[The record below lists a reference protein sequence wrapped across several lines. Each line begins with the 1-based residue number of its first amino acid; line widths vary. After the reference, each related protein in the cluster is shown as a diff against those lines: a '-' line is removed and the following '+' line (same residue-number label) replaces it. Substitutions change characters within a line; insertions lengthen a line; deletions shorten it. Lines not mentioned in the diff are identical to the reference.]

1 MILHRKSC
9 LYYTVAMK
17 RSKVDR
23 SYSAS
28 TAEAMSPLSSRKR
41 GQLRAASLGIGCK
54 YSLVRCIMKCCGHK
68 YFLSTMRHK
77 QWSHRFVVDPPFED
91 RVATNSSDI

>member
-1 MILHRKSC
+1 MIHHRKSC
-9 LYYTVAMK
+9 LYYTVPMK
-17 RSKVDR
+17 RPKVDR

-54 YSLVRCIMKCCGHK
+54 YSPVRCIRKYCGHE
-68 YFLSTMRHK
+68 YILSTMRNQ
-77 QWSHRFVVDPPFED
+77 QWSYRSGVDPSFED
-91 RVATNSSDI
+91 RIATNSGET